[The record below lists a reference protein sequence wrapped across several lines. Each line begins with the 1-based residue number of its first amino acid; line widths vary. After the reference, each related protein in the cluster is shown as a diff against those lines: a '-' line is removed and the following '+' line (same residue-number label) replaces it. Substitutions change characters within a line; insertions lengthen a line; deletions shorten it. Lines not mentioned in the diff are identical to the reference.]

1 TVTDTL
7 PNVQNTLVP
16 TALAGTGWTC
26 NLGTLTCTRSDTLAA
41 GASYPA
47 ITLTVNV
54 PINIQANFTNTA
66 TVSGGGDVNPNN
78 NTASD
83 DTHTGPP
90 LSITA
95 SGTDLVVSAGMTG
108 NMNFQVDSSS
118 GVGTVMFACNGLP
131 AGASC
136 NFNPPSTNQITTTV
150 TMTVATIGVAW
161 LTPPASNHS
170 WPAPVYAV
178 VFPLLGLVGL
188 GVGGRKSR
196 RARLRPLRLFAGL
209 WLLLALWACGGHYV
223 SGTPKGVSRVTVTAP
238 GTNAQATARVN
249 LTVQYLRLARER
261 QGRVCAPAVN
271 TTRLPHHVD

>member
-95 SGTDLVVSAGMTG
+95 SGTDLVVSGGFTG
-108 NMNFQVDSSS
+108 NMNLQVDSSN
-118 GVGTVMFACNGLP
+118 GVGTVTFACNGLP

-136 NFNPPSTNQITTTV
+136 IFNPPSTNQITTTV
-150 TMTVATIGVAW
+150 TMSIATVGVAS
-161 LTPPASNHS
+161 LTPPGRH

-188 GVGGRKSR
+188 GVGGGKSR
-196 RARLRPLRLFAGL
+196 KARLRLVMLFSV
-209 WLLLALWACGGHYV
+209 LLVL
-223 SGTPKGVSRVTVTAP
+223 
-238 GTNAQATARVN
+238 
-249 LTVQYLRLARER
+249 
-261 QGRVCAPAVN
+261 
-271 TTRLPHHVD
+271 